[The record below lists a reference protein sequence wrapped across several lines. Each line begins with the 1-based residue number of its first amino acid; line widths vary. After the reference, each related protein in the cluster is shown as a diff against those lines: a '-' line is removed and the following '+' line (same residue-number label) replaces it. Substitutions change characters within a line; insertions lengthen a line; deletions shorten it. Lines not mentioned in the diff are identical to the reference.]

1 MWTID
6 KRKFDG
12 RALTMTQIKLR
23 QRQKQAPLESNR
35 EKWRELP
42 PLTITFD
49 STMRRGNVE
58 HEVMAQTATPSQSS
72 VVPFNTAQWRR
83 NILPSKATSQSNW
96 LSQRWNATLRKVTS
110 CFVLQQTT
118 NERRHQLSYS
128 QYYAF
133 HEGEDFRIPGGR
145 LCLSTS
151 TATASGGVRA
161 FGVSFGVFSI
171 LWITH
176 FPSTEAS
183 EW

>member
-12 RALTMTQIKLR
+12 RALPMTQIKFR
-23 QRQKQAPLESNR
+23 QRQKQAPLESDR
-35 EKWRELP
+35 EKRRELP

-96 LSQRWNATLRKVTS
+96 LSQR
-110 CFVLQQTT
+110 
-118 NERRHQLSYS
+118 
-128 QYYAF
+128 
-133 HEGEDFRIPGGR
+133 
-145 LCLSTS
+145 
-151 TATASGGVRA
+151 
-161 FGVSFGVFSI
+161 
-171 LWITH
+171 
-176 FPSTEAS
+176 
-183 EW
+183 